1 MRIMAAPAVHDG
13 RVDIDVG
20 ALERVCL
27 FIMALSAEGLDGL
40 DHQPLFRG
48 HMRFVAC
55 QAIPGCG
62 GVHGF
67 LAHPLLH
74 ALVTGKAHVGGL
86 RQQQSAEFRLVGTM
100 ARRA

>member
-1 MRIMAAPAVHDG
+1 MAAPTVHDG

-27 FIMALSAEGLDGL
+27 LIMALSAERLNGLGQ
-40 DHQPLFRG
+40 QPLFRG
-48 HMRFVAC
+48 HMGFVAC
-55 QAIPGCG
+55 QAIPGRG

-74 ALVTGKAHVGGL
+74 ALVTGKAQVGSL
-86 RQQQSAEFRLVGTM
+86 YQQQFAELRLVGTM
-100 ARRA
+100 ARRT